1 MPKDKTVHVFTK
13 GPFEEV
19 RATISTYKGKR
30 YASVRIYANYE
41 GDKDNEEGYDPDE
54 MSPTKKGI
62 TLKLKDVHSLK
73 EAVDALFDAAT
84 QELAEEES

>member
-19 RATISTYKGKR
+19 RATLSTYKGKR
-30 YASVRIYANYE
+30 YASIRIYANYE
-41 GDKDNEEGYDPDE
+41 GDKDNEEGYDPEE

-62 TLKLKDVHSLK
+62 TLKLKDVPSLK
-73 EAVDALFDAAT
+73 AAVDALAEAAEA
-84 QELAEEES
+84 ELEEEED